1 MKAKSTFNIISQSAL
16 SSDEWKVLGI
26 LYQPIIGVL
35 SFSLYHTFYHLLNT
49 KNYQSEVFSHQ
60 FLLDVLNVKVEQL
73 KEAREKLEAI
83 NLLNTFEEGEHT
95 VYQLKSPLSPR
106 GFIQDTVL
114 GQFLLTEMGKKLYDQ
129 VTNLFRVEKI
139 ELNGYK
145 EVTKNFDDVFNFI
158 DSNHFYDSDV
168 YLGKKSNLGARI
180 KEQINYEAFV
190 EKLPD
195 RVKKPILMSRQTVDT
210 IQKLVFV
217 YQFSLDEIV
226 DIYLKTVSPNGTIDL
241 ANLSFKAQTYYQDK
255 KKVLP
260 VVSETKALNGKES
273 SINYLKS
280 VSPMQIIE
288 KYAKDDYQLM
298 HTDTVMQ
305 LLERNQVEVGIINA
319 LLLHILK
326 FKEGHLP
333 HISYL
338 EKVLETW
345 LKKGIR
351 TTEDA
356 YHEVL
361 DKSNYEKAPSSY
373 KGKSKPKAKN
383 PEWVDA
389 YLQEL
394 QAKIEEE

>member
-1 MKAKSTFNIISQSAL
+1 MKAKSTFNIISQCAL

-49 KNYQSEVFSHQ
+49 KNYQSEVFTHQ
-60 FLLDVLNVKVEQL
+60 FLMDLLNVKVDEL
-73 KEAREKLEAI
+73 KASKEKLEAI
-83 NLLNTFEEGEHT
+83 NLINTFEDGEHT

-114 GQFLLTEMGKKLYDQ
+114 GQFLLTEIGKKLYDQ
-129 VTNLFRVEKI
+129 VTNLFKVEKI
-139 ELNGYK
+139 ELTGYK

-180 KEQINYEAFV
+180 KDQINYEAFV

-195 RVKKPILMSRQTVDT
+195 RVKKPILMARQTVDT

-226 DIYLKTVSPNGTIDL
+226 DIYTKTVAPNGDIDL
-241 ANLSFKAQTYYQDK
+241 GNLSFKAQTYYQNK

-260 VVSETKALNGKES
+260 VVSETKQLKGSES

-280 VSPMQIIE
+280 VSPMQVIE
-288 KYAKDDYQLM
+288 KYAKSDYQLM

-326 FKEGHLP
+326 FKQGELP
-333 HISYL
+333 HITYL

-361 DKSNYEKAPSSY
+361 NKSSY
-373 KGKSKPKAKN
+373 ETQNQTSKKTTKAKN
-383 PEWVDA
+383 PKWVDD
-389 YLQEL
+389 YLEELKQEFEA
-394 QAKIEEE
+394 Q

>member
-1 MKAKSTFNIISQSAL
+1 MKAKSTFNIISQCAL

-49 KNYQSEVFSHQ
+49 KNYQSEVFTHQ
-60 FLLDVLNVKVEQL
+60 FLMDLLNVKADEL
-73 KEAREKLEAI
+73 KASKEKLEAI
-83 NLLNTFEEGEHT
+83 NLINTFEDGEHT

-114 GQFLLTEMGKKLYDQ
+114 GQFLLTELGKKLYDQ
-129 VTNLFRVEKI
+129 VTNLFKVEKI
-139 ELNGYK
+139 ELTGYK

-180 KEQINYEAFV
+180 KDQINYEAFV

-226 DIYLKTVSPNGTIDL
+226 DIYTKTVAPNGDIDL
-241 ANLSFKAQTYYQDK
+241 GSLSFKAQTYYQNK

-260 VVSETKALNGKES
+260 VVSETKQLKGSES

-280 VSPMQIIE
+280 VSPMQVIE
-288 KYAKDDYQLM
+288 KYAKSDYQLM

-326 FKEGHLP
+326 FKQGELP
-333 HISYL
+333 HITYL

-361 DKSNYEKAPSSY
+361 NKSSY
-373 KGKSKPKAKN
+373 ETQNQTSKKTTKAKN
-383 PEWVDA
+383 PKWVDD
-389 YLQEL
+389 YLEELKQEFEA
-394 QAKIEEE
+394 Q